1 MTNIKDAAEA
11 IITKKIEWLNKRKER
26 AMELADPIFINKT
39 TAMVGTSLEDE
50 SHYYKVSI
58 KAGSE
63 TCGCKDWKYRG
74 KPNGIPCKH
83 MIRVMA
89 ERVVRD
95 EENAKAKATM
105 EIMAEADQ
113 AVKDGHLPPHA
124 PEHNQTAET
133 VH

>member
-1 MTNIKDAAEA
+1 MENTIKNAAEA
-11 IITKKIEWLNKRKER
+11 IINKKIEWLHKRADR

-50 SHYYKVSI
+50 AHYYKVSI
-58 KAGSE
+58 KHGNES
-63 TCGCKDWKYRG
+63 CGCKDWKYRG
-74 KPNGIPCKH
+74 KANGIPCKH

-95 EENAKAKATM
+95 EENAQAKATL

-113 AVKDGHLPPHA
+113 AVKDGQLPPHA
-124 PEHNQTAET
+124 PEHAVN
-133 VH
+133 